1 MQRILMNLMK
11 ASIGQASAADS
22 QKITKMNKYCS
33 RAREVVN
40 HIDSKL
46 KRNLTERCDFSVN

>member
-1 MQRILMNLMK
+1 MLIEPYIYTKNVNESGEGVNR
-11 ASIGQASAADS
+11 SDS
-22 QKITKMNKYCS
+22 QKITKMNKFCS

-46 KRNLTERCDFSVN
+46 KRNLTSVN